1 MTANYGHTILSKSM
15 ALFLATNP
23 KFGATLSCLE
33 HTKKACSYFIS
44 DDDAYR
50 FSLSFF
56 LPITP
61 PFSTAERH
69 RFRYNNRLSV
79 MMVATSKKFP
89 FGPLSSLLGAI
100 VLLGEA
106 ASESCLAYIVPTN
119 EEETRR
125 QAENLISSIPAFRA
139 DFCGDRI
146 QNRGPQ
152 NWPGRR
158 RKIGRINVWWMLRWT
173 IKEPS
178 TTTSSRKKQKA
189 VEKLWRDRSE
199 LEQQEKRDAFSVFT
213 SCGDAPRLLS
223 VLSLLIFGGQLEAA
237 FFPHALVIGGYEWFS
252 LERLTAG

>member
-1 MTANYGHTILSKSM
+1 M
-15 ALFLATNP
+15 FLATNP

-33 HTKKACSYFIS
+33 HTRKDCSHFIS
-44 DDDAYR
+44 DDDDADR

-56 LPITP
+56 LPITT
-61 PFSTAERH
+61 PFSTTERH

-79 MMVATSKKFP
+79 MMAATSKKFP

-100 VLLGEA
+100 VLPPRRNRFRV
-106 ASESCLAYIVPTN
+106 VPSIYRTN

-125 QAENLISSIPAFRA
+125 QAENLISSIPAFQA

-146 QNRGPQ
+146 QNKGPQ
-152 NWPGRR
+152 NWPGRG

-189 VEKLWRDRSE
+189 VEKLWWDTSE
-199 LEQQEKRDAFSVFT
+199 LEQQEKKDAFSVL
-213 SCGDAPRLLS
+213 PPVVMRLGCL
-223 VLSLLIFGGQLEAA
+223 A
-237 FFPHALVIGGYEWFS
+237 FCRYWFLVANWRPLFSARVSNWRVWVVFIRALDSG
-252 LERLTAG
+252 LTAKLGH